1 MFKVIDYFFSF
12 QVYNNA
18 SGDDLAAIR
27 ATLQHGIEAVRGVGN
42 PKMDLIILL
51 KLGQLFSKRA
61 QNSTKSIERSFFE
74 DRSEALFKFSL
85 QMLRMQNSSR
95 SNEPYRRL
103 FKFATG
109 SSYFEIDSEVNS
121 LAEEAITFL
130 AGRYFRNNAF
140 EECAEDFAGIKL
152 PFATYFQA
160 ESYRKMTEF
169 SNTPKKNKRTF
180 LDKARDCLKQTVDL
194 LDGPNVDKNHP
205 LKSIID
211 GDIERLQNETRKL
224 ETNQTMTDSFVSANG
239 RSDLDDSNDRID
251 RETEVVTPV
260 PQANYDNLERL
271 IRQVIESLAILKDDV
286 NEKMIEINERLQDI
300 EDNLSKEQDDIPSAD
315 EEDYYYGNDETRPNV
330 NNTSMMVNVSRSTTR
345 TPKQRQGSSNQQLS
359 RSQMVPQSHP
369 SPMVGMN
376 NSFNP
381 LYPGFYG
388 QMPFNPYQAGNMA
401 SMSPVLPYNE
411 VMNYN
416 LQQQMLAQQL
426 AADSR
431 NASFLGLL
439 HSSAP
444 LQQSP
449 QVHPTVPA
457 QVALP
462 LSVNS
467 PLAATSNLA
476 QFQQPSTNLTA
487 LPSTTVE
494 TPSKGI
500 TTTPVIPAGQKPW
513 NASMNNQPVEKGPP
527 VNVVITNSDRLP
539 SSNITTPS
547 TGKYISFERKVG
559 LFLKHL
565 LFL

>member
-1 MFKVIDYFFSF
+1 M
-12 QVYNNA
+12 A
-18 SGDDLAAIR
+18 TIR
-27 ATLQHGIEAVRGVGN
+27 ATLEDGIEAVRGIGN

-61 QNSTKSIERSFFE
+61 QNSIKPIERSFFE
-74 DRSEALFKFSL
+74 DRSDALFKFSL

-95 SNEPYRRL
+95 SNQPYRRL

-140 EECAEDFAGIKL
+140 EECVEDFGGIKL

-169 SNTPKKNKRTF
+169 SNTPKKNKRAF
-180 LDKARDCLKQTVDL
+180 LDKARDCLKQTVEL
-194 LDGPNVDKNHP
+194 LDGSNVDKNHP

-224 ETNQTMTDSFVSANG
+224 ETNQTMSDSFVSANG

-251 RETEVVTPV
+251 RETEMVTPV
-260 PQANYDNLERL
+260 PQGNYDNLERL
-271 IRQVIESLAILKDDV
+271 IRQVIESLAILKDDI
-286 NEKMIEINERLQDI
+286 NEKMIEVNERLQDI
-300 EDNLSKEQDDIPSAD
+300 EDNLNKEQDDIPSID
-315 EEDYYYGNDETRPNV
+315 EQNYYYETDQTRPNP
-330 NNTSMMVNVSRSTTR
+330 NNTSMMVNVSRN
-345 TPKQRQGSSNQQLS
+345 QASSNQQQP
-359 RSQMVPQSHP
+359 RSQIVPQSHQ
-369 SPMVGMN
+369 SPMIGMN

-381 LYPGFYG
+381 LYTGFYG
-388 QMPFNPYQAGNMA
+388 QMPFNPYQTGNMA
-401 SMSPVLPYNE
+401 SMNPVMPYND

-416 LQQQMLAQQL
+416 LQQQLLAQQL
-426 AADSR
+426 AADTR

-439 HSSAP
+439 NSSAQ

-449 QVHPTVPA
+449 QVHPTVPP

-462 LSVNS
+462 LALNS
-467 PLAATSNLA
+467 PFDKTSNVTPL
-476 QFQQPSTNLTA
+476 QQPSTSLTA
-487 LPSTTVE
+487 LSSATIE
-494 TPSKGI
+494 TSSKGI

-513 NASMNNQPVEKGPP
+513 IASMNNKPVEKGPP

-539 SSNITTPS
+539 TSNITTPS
-547 TGKYISFERKVG
+547 TGKYISIVKNCVCF
-559 LFLKHL
+559 
-565 LFL
+565 

>member
-1 MFKVIDYFFSF
+1 M
-12 QVYNNA
+12 
-18 SGDDLAAIR
+18 AAIR
-27 ATLQHGIEAVRGVGN
+27 ATLQHGIEAVRGIGN

-74 DRSEALFKFSL
+74 DRSDALFKFSL

-109 SSYFEIDSEVNS
+109 NSYFEIDSEVNS

-140 EECAEDFAGIKL
+140 EECVEDFAGIKL

-169 SNTPKKNKRTF
+169 SNTPKKNKRAF
-180 LDKARDCLKQTVDL
+180 LDKARDCLKQTVEL
-194 LDGPNVDKNHP
+194 LDGPNMDKNHP

-211 GDIERLQNETRKL
+211 GDIERLQNEARKL
-224 ETNQTMTDSFVSANG
+224 ETNQTMSDSFVSANG
-239 RSDLDDSNDRID
+239 RSDLDDSNDRMD

-260 PQANYDNLERL
+260 PPANYDNLERL

-286 NEKMIEINERLQDI
+286 NEKMTEINERLQDI
-300 EDNLSKEQDDIPSAD
+300 EDNLSKEQDDIPSVD
-315 EEDYYYGNDETRPNV
+315 EENYYYGNDDIRPNA
-330 NNTSMMVNVSRSTTR
+330 NDTSMMVNVSRNTSQ
-345 TPKQRQGSSNQQLS
+345 TPKQRQALMNQQQS
-359 RSQMVPQSHP
+359 QSQMVPQPHQ

-381 LYPGFYG
+381 LYAGFYG

-401 SMSPVLPYNE
+401 SMNPVLPYNE

-416 LQQQMLAQQL
+416 LQQQLLAQQL
-426 AADSR
+426 AADTRS
-431 NASFLGLL
+431 ASLLGLL
-439 HSSAP
+439 NSSAP

-449 QVHPTVPA
+449 QVYPTVPA

-462 LSVNS
+462 LAVNS
-467 PLAATSNLA
+467 PLTTTSNVTPL
-476 QFQQPSTNLTA
+476 QQPSSILTA
-487 LPSTTVE
+487 FSTATIQV
-494 TPSKGI
+494 PSKGI

-539 SSNITTPS
+539 SSNTTTPS
-547 TGKYISFERKVG
+547 TGKCMSFEKNFVC
-559 LFLKHL
+559 F
-565 LFL
+565 